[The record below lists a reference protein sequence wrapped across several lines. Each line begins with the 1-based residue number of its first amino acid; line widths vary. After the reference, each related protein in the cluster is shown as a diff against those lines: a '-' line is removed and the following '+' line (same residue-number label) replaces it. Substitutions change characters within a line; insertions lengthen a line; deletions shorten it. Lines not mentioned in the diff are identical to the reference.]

1 MAMREHATESLEPYE
16 SPEAEYDWDYDE
28 EPARHDAPKV
38 LWGRIAILGALVIVA
53 FLIGRMTSDEGVPAS
68 DLAAAERQ
76 AENARAEVAALRE
89 RVTSL
94 EDQLADA
101 QAAEGETT
109 TAPTDDGEED
119 EGTEPAAEGDV
130 EMHTVAPGETLTTI
144 SEDYYDDAG
153 YADYIAEYNGISDP
167 TLISVGMELEIPPKP
182 E

>member
-16 SPEAEYDWDYDE
+16 PPEADYDWDYDE
-28 EPARHDAPKV
+28 EPARRDAPKV
-38 LWGRIAILGALVIVA
+38 LWGRVAILGALVVVA
-53 FLIGRMTSDEGVPAS
+53 FLVGRMTSGDGIPAS

-76 AENARAEVAALRE
+76 AQNARAEVAALRE

-101 QAAEGETT
+101 QAAEGDTD
-109 TAPTDDGEED
+109 APPADEGEEE
-119 EGTEPAAEGDV
+119 EGTDPAAAGDV
-130 EMHTVAPGETLTTI
+130 ETHVVASGETLTTI